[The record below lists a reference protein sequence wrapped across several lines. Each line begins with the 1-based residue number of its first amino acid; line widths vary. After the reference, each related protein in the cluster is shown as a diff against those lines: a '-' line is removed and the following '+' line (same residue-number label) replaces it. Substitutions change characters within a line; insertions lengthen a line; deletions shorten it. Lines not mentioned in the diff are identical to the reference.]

1 VTGRRRVH
9 VRRRWSLRRPVRLA
23 ARDLRVDRGP
33 AVVVAGVDLDVPR
46 GRCTAV
52 VGHNGSGKSTLLRVL
67 AGVVVPDAGTVSL
80 DGVPRSPAELR
91 ADAAIGAAVTDP
103 STAATEGSPPADE
116 PTLRER
122 VRATAVRRGI
132 AEAEV
137 SAHLQAF
144 GLEGH
149 AEART
154 HQLSSGLRQRAQ
166 LADALIGPVDLLVLD
181 DPTSFLDARTA
192 TQVYGDVVAALRS
205 GTAVVVAT
213 HDPDLVR
220 ALADE
225 VLVLEDGRV
234 AARGTPTVALA
245 SDAAR
250 RAGMTST

>member
-33 AVVVAGVDLDVPR
+33 AVVVGGVDLDVPR

-116 PTLRER
+116 PTLRQR
-122 VRATAVRRGI
+122 VLATAGRRG

-137 SAHLQAF
+137 TAHLHAF

-166 LADALIGPVDLLVLD
+166 LADALIGPVDLLLLD

-250 RAGMTST
+250 RAGMAWP